1 MIFFSELD
9 SFGLFALI
17 SSFTDQT
24 LLGLLMLCLLVHFVL
39 YHILLI
45 NSGISQV
52 IKVSKFSPV

>member
-24 LLGLLMLCLLVHFVL
+24 LWGLLMLCLLVHFIVL
-39 YHILLI
+39 YTYC
-45 NSGISQV
+45 
-52 IKVSKFSPV
+52 